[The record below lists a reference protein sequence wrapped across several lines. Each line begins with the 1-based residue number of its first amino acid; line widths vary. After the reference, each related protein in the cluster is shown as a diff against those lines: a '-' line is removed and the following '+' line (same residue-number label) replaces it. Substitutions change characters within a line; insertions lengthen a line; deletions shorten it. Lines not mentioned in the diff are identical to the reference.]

1 MKNKD
6 KSSNNISNYIGF
18 ALIFVGNYYFLN
30 FNNLAGPSVI
40 QKTLDLLFLLFVL
53 LFLFKF
59 YFTLFNKNNNSENY
73 FYLAISIFNKLFL
86 IYLSVIVLKTY
97 FAISK
102 IDFYSFINDAFQFVS
117 LNNNFLK
124 LIPFILFIPILL
136 LSRKLIFSY
145 MNFCAITGYIFLAL
159 IVYENI
165 PSWSNTKIIKDIND
179 EQYDTN
185 RKVVWIILDEYDPL
199 IADELENKL
208 DLNSYQFLKSNSYI
222 NNKTYPAGEY
232 TMVALPQIIMELKS
246 PLEAATTKKKTYYL
260 IDKNKK
266 EYAFDYFNSIFHSL
280 SQRGITS
287 SILSSSLEYCSVYFI
302 ENKFEVCKDKLS
314 EIHKKIQF
322 NKLISGIIYTF
333 KLKAI
338 LDKYEIE
345 LSETDKFLQKQKI
358 SKTTSWNKDYLFNN
372 EIVFNKLKSLKNYE
386 NISDLD
392 GYETVFY
399 NDFLKAFETS
409 NFIFVHLILPHI
421 PADYVIKKFK
431 IDVSDSYEEYLLNL
445 KFSDFVIKKLL
456 NGALEIQD
464 AKTLILFQSDTGFRI
479 RDKAN
484 ISNTSKETKKIAR
497 ILNIAHFLGE
507 NQSKIIDEKKT
518 TPIYFNGEIIRNFYK
533 GKINNNSDI
542 LKFNYDLPFVDTF
555 IPVRR
560 NFKYE

>member
-1 MKNKD
+1 MKKNN
-6 KSSNNISNYIGF
+6 KSSNNILNYIGF
-18 ALIFVGNYYFLN
+18 ALVFIGNYYFLN
-30 FNNLAGPSVI
+30 FNNLAGPSII

-59 YFTLFNKNNNSENY
+59 YFTFLNKNNNSNNY
-73 FYLAISIFNKLFL
+73 FYLVISICNKLFF
-86 IYLSVIVLKTY
+86 IYISVIILKTY

-102 IDFYSFINDAFQFVS
+102 IDFYSFINDVFQLVS
-117 LNNNFLK
+117 LNNISLK
-124 LIPFILFIPILL
+124 LIPFILFIPILF

-145 MNFCAITGYIFLAL
+145 MNFCALTGYIFLAF

-165 PSWSNTKIIKDIND
+165 PSWSNTKILKDTND
-179 EQYDTN
+179 EKFDMS
-185 RKVVWIILDEYDPL
+185 RKVVWIILDEYDPF
-199 IADELENKL
+199 IADKLENKL

-232 TMVALPQIIMELKS
+232 TMVAMPQIIMELKS

-260 IDKNKK
+260 IDKEKR
-266 EYAFDYFNSIFHSL
+266 EYSFDYFNSIFYSL

-287 SILSSSLEYCSVYFI
+287 SILSSSIEYCSVYFI

-314 EIHKKIQF
+314 EIHKKIKF
-322 NKLISGIIYTF
+322 NKVINGIIYTF

-338 LDKYEIE
+338 FDKYEIG
-345 LSETDKFLQKQKI
+345 LSETDKFLQNQKI
-358 SKTTSWNKDYLFNN
+358 SKHASWNKDFLFNN
-372 EIVFNKLKSLKNYE
+372 ETIFNKLKSLKNYE

-431 IDVSDSYEEYLLNL
+431 IDVSDAYEEYLLNL
-445 KFSDFVIKKLL
+445 KYSDFVIQKLL
-456 NGALEIQD
+456 NGALEIQNG
-464 AKTLILFQSDTGFRI
+464 KTLILFQSDTGFRM

-484 ISNTSKETKKIAR
+484 ISNTNKEIKKIAR

-507 NQSKIIDEKKT
+507 NETKIIDQKKT
-518 TPIYFNGEIIRNFYK
+518 TPIYFNGEIIRNFFK
-533 GKINNNSDI
+533 GKINNNVDI
-542 LKFNYDLPFVDTF
+542 LKYNLSLPFQDTF
-555 IPVRR
+555 LPKQID
-560 NFKYE
+560 FKYE